1 MCLNMQRIKENT
13 RTLKA
18 DVHWPLEMTALQP
31 MSFAVVS
38 KYFSNCKE
46 IHLNN

>member
-1 MCLNMQRIKENT
+1 MYLNKQRIKENT

-18 DVHWPLEMTALQP
+18 DVHWPLGMTALQP
-31 MSFAVVS
+31 KFFAVMS